1 MVTGL
6 TNATDVSGVNS
17 ERPTL
22 AQLSL
27 ADRDARL
34 VLEPT
39 AAQVPELC
47 ALLSRGV
54 FVKVHTGCSLRELIC
69 EQFQVPPDYL
79 QNDIKVLFLNFSPLN
94 DVDSVFIKDGA
105 VLALSA
111 ALPGVVGAAMR
122 RDGLSSMRSSI
133 TYQGGAEER
142 VVRGEGVIRLKLF
155 NLVLAGLGESFL
167 RRPVYETSKVLAEFL
182 GRFSTDFWR
191 ECKITRN
198 GEVTTQRSLLDDS
211 SLEERWMSFSIR

>member
-1 MVTGL
+1 MV
-6 TNATDVSGVNS
+6 NGVNS

-27 ADRDARL
+27 ADGAGRL

-47 ALLSRGV
+47 AFLSKGG

-69 EQFQVPPDYL
+69 EQFQVAPHYL
-79 QNDIKVLFLNFSPLN
+79 QNDIKVLFLNFSPVN
-94 DVDSVFIKDGA
+94 DVDSVVVKDGA
-105 VLALSA
+105 ILALSG

-133 TYQGGAEER
+133 TYKEDAGESVA
-142 VVRGEGVIRLKLF
+142 RGDGVIHLKLF
-155 NLVLAGLGESFL
+155 NLVLADLGESFL
-167 RRPVYETSKVLAEFL
+167 RRPVYETSAVFAEFL

-198 GEVTTQRSLLDDS
+198 GEVVTERSLFDDLS
-211 SLEERWMSFSIR
+211 AQERWMSFSIR